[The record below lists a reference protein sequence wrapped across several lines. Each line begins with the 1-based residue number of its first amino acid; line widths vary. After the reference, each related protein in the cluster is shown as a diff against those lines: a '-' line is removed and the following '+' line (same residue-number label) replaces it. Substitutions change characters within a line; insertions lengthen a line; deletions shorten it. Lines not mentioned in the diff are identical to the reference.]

1 MNFHNLT
8 RVRKIFIFPAQ
19 RLWTLRVQSFRAPSH
34 TGIDAGTDSENA
46 IPDTYCPSDRTIC
59 QGQSASQASQK
70 GRCFSRR
77 PLPGLHLKKNHR
89 VHPLIHKHISAHG
102 LVEGGNEADDQWVG
116 SSQGGNEG
124 KNRRANGGLPAMCPT
139 PVRTGI
145 FHPGHRTPPA
155 GLMTCLLTQVDIC
168 LQYMWFLSKL
178 RTG

>member
-1 MNFHNLT
+1 MNLGFPGSSMVKNL
-8 RVRKIFIFPAQ
+8 PAI
-19 RLWTLRVQSFRAPSH
+19 H
-34 TGIDAGTDSENA
+34 
-46 IPDTYCPSDRTIC
+46 
-59 QGQSASQASQK
+59 ASQASQR

-89 VHPLIHKHISAHG
+89 VHPLIHKRVSARG
-102 LVEGGNEADDQWVG
+102 LVKGGNEADDQWVG

-155 GLMTCLLTQVDIC
+155 GLMTCLLRRKRQPTPV
-168 LQYMWFLSKL
+168 FLPGESQGWRRL
-178 RTG
+178 VGCRLWGCTESDTTEATEQQQQPLLFS